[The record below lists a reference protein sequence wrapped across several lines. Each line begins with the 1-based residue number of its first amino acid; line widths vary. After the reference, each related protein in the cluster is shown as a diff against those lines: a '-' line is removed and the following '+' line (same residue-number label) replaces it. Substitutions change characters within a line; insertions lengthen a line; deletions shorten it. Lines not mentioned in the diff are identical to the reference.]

1 MNDAVVPGAV
11 MSYEKK
17 APARRGFFAFRRCR
31 SISISRLA
39 LRNHGACEPPCAA
52 VGKAALPVQSST
64 AARPLHFL
72 ISGMAKLSAS
82 AHSATEDETK
92 AA

>member
-1 MNDAVVPGAV
+1 LAHLEIVDHGAASLRLV
-11 MSYEKK
+11 
-17 APARRGFFAFRRCR
+17 FRV
-31 SISISRLA
+31 SVAKLQLVSDEIVTPRLA

-52 VGKAALPVQSST
+52 VGKPALPVQSST

-82 AHSATEDETK
+82 ATEDETK